1 MGATI
6 LGNNPAGHSFVLR
19 DLVLIELSGH
29 APPPTS
35 LEEWRGVKNFRKTF
49 VGEGGG
55 RNFNFGGGVILL
67 GDNFYKIHLLSSDKI
82 FFSMAIWRKCLEH
95 SVVFP
100 VNLF

>member
-35 LEEWRGVKNFRKTF
+35 LEEWRVVKNIRKIF

-55 RNFNFGGGVILL
+55 RNFNFGGRGGGEGVRL
-67 GDNFYKIHLLSSDKI
+67 YCWWVI
-82 FFSMAIWRKCLEH
+82 FIKCIC
-95 SVVFP
+95 
-100 VNLF
+100 